1 MLRRY
6 CLLLFF
12 SVPLWAQPGLDA
24 GRLTPLDSLMQ
35 QAVAAGQ
42 TPGAVLLV
50 GQGEQVLYH
59 KAFGRFSTAASA
71 EVQPD
76 TLYDWASL
84 TKPFTATLILRLQE
98 LGKLSLSDAI
108 GQYLPELTEP
118 TVQAISIRDLLT
130 HSSGLPASFDLQTH
144 WTGSQGLATQLA
156 ALRLTQAPGQF
167 VYSDI
172 GFVLLGLIAER
183 AGALPLA
190 ELMQQW
196 VFAPL
201 KMQETAYQRL
211 CQPWCP
217 PAEKRLKRT
226 APTALR
232 SSHPAYQWLPAE
244 VQQLQGIVH
253 DPTAQRLAG
262 VAGHAGL
269 FGTAADLALWL
280 QMLQQGLQ
288 GQSTA
293 VLSPASAQLMVSPY
307 WLPSKSGPQAR
318 GLGLDMHSAYSSARG
333 ELFPPGS
340 VGHTGYT
347 GTSFWLDPQ
356 SGTYLVLLT
365 NRTYPDDSATIR
377 RLRSQLATVV
387 AAAVTGMN
395 WQQRR
400 QSDAWFQASR
410 PVEPPSRRGL

>member
-1 MLRRY
+1 MRY
-6 CLLLFF
+6 LFLLLL
-12 SVPLWAQPGLDA
+12 SLPLWAQPGLDP
-24 GRLTPLDSLMQ
+24 GRLTPLDNLMQ

-50 GQGEQVLYH
+50 GQGDLVLYH
-59 KAFGRFSTAASA
+59 KAFGRFSTTASA

-108 GQYLPELTEP
+108 GQYLPELTDSA
-118 TVQAISIRDLLT
+118 VQAITIRDLLT
-130 HSSGLPASFDLQTH
+130 HSSGLPASFDLQTN

-156 ALRLTQAPGQF
+156 VLRLTQTPGQF
-167 VYSDI
+167 VYSDT

-183 AGALPLA
+183 AGAAPLA
-190 ELMQQW
+190 ELMQLW
-196 VFAPL
+196 VLQPL
-201 KMQETAYQRL
+201 GMKDTAYQQL

-217 PAEKRLKRT
+217 AAEKRLQRT
-226 APTALR
+226 APAALR
-232 SSHPAYQWLPAE
+232 SSHAAYQWLPAQI
-244 VQQLQGIVH
+244 QQLQGIVH

-280 QMLQQGLQ
+280 QMLHQGLQ
-288 GQSTA
+288 GKMTP

-307 WLPSKSGPQAR
+307 WAQSKNGAVAR
-318 GLGLDMHSAYSSARG
+318 GLGLDISSAFSSVRG
-333 ELFPPGS
+333 ELFPTGS
-340 VGHTGYT
+340 VGHSGYT

-356 SGTYLVLLT
+356 SGTYLVVLT
-365 NRTYPDDSATIR
+365 NRTYPDDTASIR
-377 RLRSQLATVV
+377 QLRAQLATVV
-387 AAAVTGMN
+387 AAAVTGVSLRQR
-395 WQQRR
+395 QQFEAAYQQNRL
-400 QSDAWFQASR
+400 
-410 PVEPPSRRGL
+410 E